1 MPRIRAEQLK
11 DYTLTNLQIAL
22 NAAISQSK
30 IAGQTE
36 DPTGWISK
44 GTIHVVNDPPVWDG
58 SQEGQLYYVNGTDE
72 LFIGTGVSP
81 FFTTIGGNAGF
92 DSSLTVKTGN
102 QGANWNGTSATRF
115 VADEEFS
122 SDGSNLFVYFNGELM
137 QYSAAGTADYQI
149 INTTTIQ
156 LASEYAAK
164 AEDKVTLLVY
174 TNASLTNYATKA
186 WVEDKLTGSISLT
199 GDTEVG
205 GNLTPSQN
213 NTFDLG
219 STDMH
224 WKDVYVQGGVNFLPI
239 GDGDSLKVYRGLDSG
254 TDTQLKFQIGT
265 SAEDQFIFEDKNQ
278 TAIMTI
284 GGDGVVTVLG
294 TLKVTGDV
302 EYMNQSNT
310 ETSDANF
317 AIGVAGV
324 REVTEVTCTYG
335 YDVGLS
341 GKYWTLNAPS
351 GEYYVWWNTGSSV
364 DPAPAGKIGIE
375 VAITASDDSVPKV
388 MTKTKDAI
396 AALSTVFTAT
406 INGSVMTVTNVETGA
421 VTNAA
426 NVDAFVTPTVI
437 IQGVDE
443 QDGDATFSVARAS
456 GNTGL
461 KWNDVN
467 HRWQAIYGTDGS
479 TISNILTE
487 NDLASG
493 INLDD
498 RYVKD
503 SDVIVAGSSAQ
514 GVLRYA
520 GIYDT
525 GTPADGVFY
534 SGIVRPNADTRLNYN
549 GVLYVKD
556 LHTDNNSIYLG
567 TNKIS
572 YDTTTNQLVFSDNL
586 ATVVLSDTG
595 KISGYRFLKYLG
607 SPKDINGATSADEA
621 AQEFSF
627 WDYIILQAGL
637 EAPTHP
643 NYAANAETISNL
655 KRINSNTRIFGS
667 VDAGVSTANYSV
679 SEIQLRID
687 RWIDMGATD
696 IALINSG
703 YDKQV
708 SRNRLN
714 TIVDYVHSKDVRA
727 LFDAANPDDVFATV
741 YDATYNPSSA
751 SSKAD
756 RGDFYLFDKF
766 VVDTTT
772 FSGNSGY
779 ADNAEFY
786 AKALKIAAY
795 AKDTGIVM
803 LASGSIG
810 TGFTDLQKND
820 YWDVFEA
827 MAQAVSVAG
836 YGIAYGDATSNDI
849 HKFAYDT
856 EYVDFY
862 SPRSSFQSSGMSNEI
877 YSRSKSGRSVV
888 ACLSGT
894 NSYGRLGY
902 KNIKKYDFKKSDSF
916 YSATAVPSSTAGSI
930 KFDGLF
936 TATELFTASDVK
948 LLSGANTGTI
958 QSTITGDRAWTLR
971 DQTGTV
977 ALEQIAGSTE
987 KGAVAYNGTTGLL
1000 GAFDGGTSV
1009 PSDITKQLNYSGV
1022 LCASRFKSET
1032 IRVTGGTAYAVT
1044 IGASPSTLR
1053 SITLPDSD
1061 GTVALLRTVGDTT
1074 EGTVKYSGTSASS
1087 GMFNG
1092 GTTAPTG
1099 TTRLNYEGYFYATRV
1114 YNAVWNDI
1122 VDFVEAPAE
1131 LAVEYGKVYIRN
1143 KQYVVEKSNQYMQK
1157 GILGIASD
1165 TFGIAAGKVEEIN
1178 QIPIAIGGYVLA
1190 YTRGVYEPG
1199 TVLTS
1204 DSEGY
1209 LIEMSEKDKMAFPER
1224 MVATF
1229 DRPEAK
1235 EIWNGITVN
1244 GRNWVKVK

>member
-72 LFIGTGVSP
+72 LYIGTGISP

-115 VADEEFS
+115 VADEAFNL
-122 SDGSNLFVYFNGELM
+122 DGSNLFVYFNGELM

-149 INTTTIQ
+149 INNTTVQ
-156 LASEYAAK
+156 LASEYAAR
-164 AEDKVTLLVY
+164 ADDKVTLLVY

-219 STDMH
+219 SADMH

-239 GDGDSLKVYRGLDSG
+239 GDGDSLRVYRGLDSG

-310 ETSDANF
+310 ETSDATF

-324 REVTEVTCTYG
+324 RESSEITCPAGTDLG
-335 YDVGLS
+335 
-341 GKYWTLNAPS
+341 GKYWTLDAPT
-351 GEYYVWWNTGSSV
+351 GAYYVWYDTGSST
-364 DPAPAGKIGIE
+364 DPAPANKTGIK
-375 VAITASDDSVPKV
+375 VSINAGDTASQVAS
-388 MTKTKDAI
+388 KTKDAI
-396 AALSTVFTAT
+396 AALNTVFIASVNSTV
-406 INGSVMTVTNVETGA
+406 VTVTNIKTGV
-421 VTNAA
+421 VTDAA
-426 NVDAFVTPTVI
+426 NVDAGVTVNVVA
-437 IQGVDE
+437 QGVNE
-443 QDGDATFSVARAS
+443 ADGDATFSVARAS
-456 GNTGL
+456 GDTGL

-467 HRWQAIYGTDGS
+467 HRWQAIYGTDGA

-514 GVLRYA
+514 GVLKYA

-534 SGIVRPNADTRLNYN
+534 GGIVRPNADTRLNYN

-607 SPKDINGATSADEA
+607 SPKDINGATSTDEA

-627 WDYIILQAGL
+627 WDYIVLQAGL

-643 NYAANAETISNL
+643 DYAANAETISNL
-655 KRINSNTRIFGS
+655 KRINGNVRIFGS
-667 VDAGVSTANYSV
+667 VDIGVSTANYGY
-679 SEIQLRID
+679 SEIELRINH
-687 RWIDMGATD
+687 WLDMGATD

-714 TIVDYVHSKDVRA
+714 TVVGYVHGKNVRA
-727 LFDAANPDDVFATV
+727 MFDASNPDDVFATA
-741 YDATYNPSSA
+741 YDATYNPA
-751 SSKAD
+751 SNTSEAD

-766 VVDTTT
+766 AIDTAA
-772 FSGNSGY
+772 FSGNAGY
-779 ADNAEFY
+779 ADNATFY
-786 AKALKIAAY
+786 AKALKITAY

-803 LASGSIG
+803 LANGSIG
-810 TGFTDLQKND
+810 AGFTELQKND

-836 YGIAYGDATSNDI
+836 YGIAYGDATSNEI

-862 SPRSSFQSSGMSNEI
+862 SPRSSFHSSGTSNEI
-877 YSRSKSGRSVV
+877 YTRSKSGRSVV

-894 NSYGRLGY
+894 GSYGRLGY
-902 KNIKKYDFKKSDSF
+902 KNVKKYDFKKSDAF
-916 YSATAVPSSTAGSI
+916 YSATAVPSSVAGNI

-936 TATELFTASDVK
+936 TATRLLTASDVK
-948 LLSGANTGTI
+948 FLSGVNTGTI
-958 QSTITGDRAWTLR
+958 AQGGITGDRTWTLR

-977 ALEQIAGSTE
+977 ALEQIAGSTD
-987 KGAVAYNGTTGLL
+987 KGAVAYNGTTSLAGTFNG
-1000 GAFDGGTSV
+1000 GATKGTDV
-1009 PSDITKQLNYSGV
+1009 ATQLNFNGV
-1022 LCASRFKSET
+1022 LTGSRLESSNGA
-1032 IRVTGGTAYAVT
+1032 RVFGGTAYYHELA
-1044 IGASPSTLR
+1044 GSPTANRNL
-1053 SITLPDSD
+1053 TLPDYN
-1061 GTVALLRTVGDTT
+1061 GMVAILRTASDTA
-1074 EGTVKYSGTSASS
+1074 EGTVKFTGTSTSE
-1087 GMFNG
+1087 GTFNG

-1099 TTRLNYEGYFYATRV
+1099 TQRLNYEGYFYATRV

-1143 KQYVVEKSNQYMQK
+1143 KAYVVEKSSQYMQK

-1209 LIEMSEKDKMAFPER
+1209 LIEMSEKDKVAFPER

-1235 EIWNGITVN
+1235 EVWNGIVVN